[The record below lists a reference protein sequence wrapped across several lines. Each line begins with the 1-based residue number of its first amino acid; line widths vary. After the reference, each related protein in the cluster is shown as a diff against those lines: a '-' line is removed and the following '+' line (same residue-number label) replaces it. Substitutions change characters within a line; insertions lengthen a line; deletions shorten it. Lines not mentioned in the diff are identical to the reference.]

1 MLTGLIL
8 MAAAIA
14 QDPLTDLRDLVGA
27 RAAGAE
33 TQMTARGYMFV
44 RVETLRG
51 ARLARWWSET
61 RRQCVAVTTANGRYK
76 AIVSVPSGECGKRLR
91 PLVGGR
97 ERDRLRPEPDT
108 GK

>member
-8 MAAAIA
+8 MAAIVA
-14 QDPLTDLRDLVGA
+14 QNPPADLRDLVGA

-33 TQMTARGYMFV
+33 TQMTARGYVFV
-44 RVETLRG
+44 RVETLRR
-51 ARLARWWSET
+51 AKLSRWWSEAL
-61 RRQCVAVTTANGRYK
+61 RQCVAVTTANGRYS
-76 AIVSVPSGECGKRLR
+76 AIVTVPSGECGQRLR

-97 ERDRLRPEPDT
+97 ERDRLRPEPDN